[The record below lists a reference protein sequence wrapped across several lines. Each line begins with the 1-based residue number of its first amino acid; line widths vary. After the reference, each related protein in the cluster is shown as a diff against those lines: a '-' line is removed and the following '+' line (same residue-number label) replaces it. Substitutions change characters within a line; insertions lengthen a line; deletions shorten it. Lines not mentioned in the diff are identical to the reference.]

1 MKTILHSRL
10 ASILILLLAFSSSV
24 QSQTIPELIFKNP
37 TLLSAVGT
45 EGNDGAQYLFKNVG
59 PNLDAV
65 VTIISR
71 SSSQVVLGSIDT
83 VGAGLGYDK
92 SFQPVVGIPGTAPA
106 NTNWWMK
113 FNITFFEGGS
123 TINKARMSQFNVTGL
138 DIDGDASALYEWAQ
152 MDRVEKIDSAAVNS
166 LSFSMIS
173 AHGQEWDY
181 RVTGV
186 VANSPGIDTTALN
199 VMATYT
205 YKNKDN
211 FDFTIGAQTT
221 NNTTTAGM
229 RLNSLWF
236 KQFSLSSLPLKMVSF
251 AAILNNNKADLTWKT
266 VAESNVSH
274 FVVEKSFDGKEFNQ
288 AGIVFARGN
297 ETDITVYTFTDVLD
311 TDKAGVV
318 YYRIRSV
325 DIDGKFDL
333 SGTRIIRFGNQSKS
347 FISIL
352 TYPNPATNEIRVTI
366 PANWQKM
373 KIRYEIFSLNGQ
385 SVLRKEATSSSQT
398 EVLNIA
404 NLQSGVYVVRV
415 TGGGET
421 AQQKIIKN

>member
-10 ASILILLLAFSSSV
+10 ASILIFLLAFSSSV
-24 QSQTIPELIFKNP
+24 QSQTIPELVFKSP
-37 TLLSAVGT
+37 TLLSAAGT
-45 EGNDGAQYLFKNVG
+45 AGNDGAQYLFKNVG

-71 SSSQVVLGSIDT
+71 SSNQVVLGSIDT

-92 SFQPVVGIPGTAPA
+92 SFQPVIGIPGTAPA

-123 TINKARMSQFNVTGL
+123 TVKKVMMNQFNVTGL

-152 MDRVEKIDSAAVNS
+152 MDKVEKIDSAAVNS
-166 LSFSMIS
+166 LSFSMM
-173 AHGQEWDY
+173 AAYGQEWDY

-205 YKNKDN
+205 YKNKNN

-221 NNTTTAGM
+221 SNTTTAGM

-236 KQFSLSSLPLKMVSF
+236 KQFTWSNLPLKMVSF

-288 AGIVFARGN
+288 AGVVFARGN
-297 ETDITVYTFTDVLD
+297 ETDITVYTFTDMFD

-333 SGTRIIRFGNQSKS
+333 SGIRIIHFGNQSKS
-347 FISIL
+347 FVAIL

-366 PANWQKM
+366 PASWQKIKM
-373 KIRYEIFSLNGQ
+373 SYEIFSLNGQ

-404 NLQSGVYVVRV
+404 NLQPGVYVVRV

>member
-24 QSQTIPELIFKNP
+24 QSQTIPELVFKNP
-37 TLLSAVGT
+37 TLLSAAGT
-45 EGNDGAQYLFKNVG
+45 AGNDGAQYLFKNVG

-123 TINKARMSQFNVTGL
+123 TVKKVMMNQFNVTGL

-152 MDRVEKIDSAAVNS
+152 MDKVEKIDSAAVNS
-166 LSFSMIS
+166 LSFSMM
-173 AHGQEWDY
+173 AAYGQEWDY

-236 KQFSLSSLPLKMVSF
+236 KQFTWSNLPLKMVSF
-251 AAILNNNKADLTWKT
+251 AAVLNNNKAELTWKT

-288 AGIVFARGN
+288 AGVVFARGN
-297 ETDITVYTFTDVLD
+297 ETDITVYTFTDMLD

-325 DIDGKFDL
+325 DIDGKYDL
-333 SGTRIIRFGNQSKS
+333 SGIRIIHFGNQSKS

-366 PANWQKM
+366 PASWQKM
-373 KIRYEIFSLNGQ
+373 KMSYEIFSLNGQ

-404 NLQSGVYVVRV
+404 TLQAGVYVVRV

>member
-37 TLLSAVGT
+37 SLLSAVGT

-92 SFQPVVGIPGTAPA
+92 SFQPVVGIPGTAPE

-123 TINKARMSQFNVTGL
+123 TVKKVMMNQFNVTGL

-152 MDRVEKIDSAAVNS
+152 MDKVEKIDSAAVNS
-166 LSFSMIS
+166 LSFSMM
-173 AHGQEWDY
+173 AAYGQEWDY

-297 ETDITVYTFTDVLD
+297 ETDITVYTFTDILD

-373 KIRYEIFSLNGQ
+373 KISYEIFSLNGQ

-404 NLQSGVYVVRV
+404 NLQPGVYVVRV

>member
-45 EGNDGAQYLFKNVG
+45 AGNDGAQYLFKSVG

-92 SFQPVVGIPGTAPA
+92 SFQPVIGIPGTAPA

-123 TINKARMSQFNVTGL
+123 TINKARMNQFNVTGL

-221 NNTTTAGM
+221 SNTTTAGM

-236 KQFSLSSLPLKMVSF
+236 KQFSWSNLPLKMVSF
-251 AAILNNNKADLTWKT
+251 AAVLSNNKADLTWKT

-288 AGIVFARGN
+288 AGVVFARGN
-297 ETDITVYTFTDVLD
+297 ETDITVYTFTDILD

-333 SGTRIIRFGNQSKS
+333 SGIRIIHFGNQSKS
-347 FISIL
+347 FVAIL

-373 KIRYEIFSLNGQ
+373 KMSYEIFSLNGQ

-404 NLQSGVYVVRV
+404 NIQPGVYVVRV